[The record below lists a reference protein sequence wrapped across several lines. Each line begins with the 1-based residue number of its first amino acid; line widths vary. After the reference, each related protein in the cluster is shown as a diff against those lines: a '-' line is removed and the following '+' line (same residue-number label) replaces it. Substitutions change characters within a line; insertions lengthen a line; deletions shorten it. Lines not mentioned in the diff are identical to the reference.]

1 MTESSGLSN
10 PERRM
15 LRAMLGQP
23 THIWSLEDV
32 MKSCGWTDQA
42 IVVGAGHGLSNKGFL
57 SINELVRR
65 TVKLADK
72 GSEAVSNGLLE
83 ARLWRWIQSQ
93 EEPTMQKLQ
102 SSFERHEAGP
112 GVGLLKKLNVQLN
125 NGVFECDDHSKVKV
139 ELQSRA
145 MFLACLPADEEDLSE
160 RLLNHF
166 NGRKGLV
173 ETTEIRLR
181 SWSLTDEGAQVS
193 PSDLD
198 EKKQVTEITPELLQ
212 SGEWKGADI
221 RAFDVTLES
230 TTPRTG
236 RSHPMQELIER
247 IRSVFLEMGFSEL
260 VDDYVQTAGWNMDA
274 LFIPQDHP
282 AREMQDTFYLEN
294 PASLDLDPD
303 LIAKWKSIHEDG
315 GDTGSLGWSGEFSED
330 VSKRA
335 LLRTHTT
342 VNTIQHLAENP
353 DKPCRVFS
361 VDRVFRKEAIDRTHL
376 PEFHQIEGIIM
387 EPGANLQ
394 MLVTTLKTFYAKMG
408 YPEVRVRPAYFP
420 YTEPSLEIEVKWK
433 GKWLELGGAGIFR
446 PEVTEPLGITSPVCA
461 WGMGLERLAMLV
473 LGLDDIRQLYI
484 SDLEWLRNQPLL

>member
-23 THIWSLEDV
+23 AQTWSLEDV
-32 MKSCGWTDQA
+32 MKACGWTDQA
-42 IVVGAGHGLSNKGFL
+42 IVVGAGHGLSNKGFV
-57 SINELVRR
+57 SVNELVRR

-72 GSEAVSNGLLE
+72 GRQAVSDGLLE
-83 ARLWRWIQSQ
+83 SRLWRWVQAQ
-93 EEPTMQKLQ
+93 DEPTMQKLQ
-102 SSFERHEAGP
+102 ASFERNEAGP
-112 GVGLLKKLNVQLN
+112 GVGLLKKLDVQLN
-125 NGVFECDDHSKVKV
+125 DGVFGCEDPAKVKT
-139 ELQSRA
+139 ELQSRT
-145 MFLACLPADEEDLSE
+145 MFLASLPADEEDLSE
-160 RLLNHF
+160 RLLKHF
-166 NGRKGLV
+166 NGRKGLI

-181 SWSLTDEGAQVS
+181 SWSLTEQGAQTS
-193 PSDLD
+193 SSDLT
-198 EKKQVTEITPELLQ
+198 EKKQIAEITPELLQ
-212 SGEWKGADI
+212 SGEWKDADI

-230 TTPRTG
+230 ATPRTG

-247 IRSVFLEMGFSEL
+247 IRRVFLEMGFSEL

-282 AREMQDTFYLEN
+282 AREMQDTFYLQN
-294 PASLDLDPD
+294 PASLELDSE
-303 LIAKWKSIHEDG
+303 LISKWKSIHEDG
-315 GDTGSLGWSGEFSED
+315 GDTGSLGWSGAFSED

-342 VNTIQHLAENP
+342 VNTIQHLAANP

>member
-1 MTESSGLSN
+1 
-10 PERRM
+10 M

-23 THIWSLEDV
+23 AQTWSLEDV
-32 MKSCGWTDQA
+32 MKACGWTDQA
-42 IVVGAGHGLSNKGFL
+42 IVVGAGHGLSNKGFV
-57 SINELVRR
+57 SVNELVRR

-72 GSEAVSNGLLE
+72 GRQAVSDGLLE
-83 ARLWRWIQSQ
+83 SRLWRWVQAQ
-93 EEPTMQKLQ
+93 DEPTMQKLQ
-102 SSFERHEAGP
+102 ASFERNEAGP
-112 GVGLLKKLNVQLN
+112 GVGLLKKLDVQLN
-125 NGVFECDDHSKVKV
+125 DGVFGCEDPAKVKT
-139 ELQSRA
+139 ELQSRT
-145 MFLACLPADEEDLSE
+145 MFLASLPADEEDLSE
-160 RLLNHF
+160 RLLKHF
-166 NGRKGLV
+166 NGRKGLI

-181 SWSLTDEGAQVS
+181 SWSLTEQGAQTS
-193 PSDLD
+193 SSDLT
-198 EKKQVTEITPELLQ
+198 EKKQIAEITPELLQ
-212 SGEWKGADI
+212 SGEWKDADI

-230 TTPRTG
+230 ATPRTG

-247 IRSVFLEMGFSEL
+247 IRRVFLEMGFSEL

-282 AREMQDTFYLEN
+282 AREMQDTFYLQN
-294 PASLDLDPD
+294 PASLELDSE
-303 LIAKWKSIHEDG
+303 LISKWKSIHEDG
-315 GDTGSLGWSGEFSED
+315 GDTGSLGWSGAFSED

-342 VNTIQHLAENP
+342 VNTIQHLAANP